1 MNRSMDW
8 LEQAER
14 DLSKARLDLEHS
26 YFEWAC
32 FTSQQAD
39 EWACFTSPQ
48 AAEKAAKALG
58 MSGQLTIWGHAVSII
73 LRALSEALEI
83 PEELISLAQVLD
95 AYYIPSRYPHGFDS
109 GKPAD
114 YYNRKMASEAVDAAD
129 KILRFCR
136 EHLA

>member
-32 FTSQQAD
+32 FTSQQA
-39 EWACFTSPQ
+39 
-48 AAEKAAKALG
+48 AEKAAKALG
-58 MSGQLTIWGHAVSII
+58 MSRQLTIWGHAVSAI
-73 LRALSEALEI
+73 LRALGEALEI
-83 PEELISLAQVLD
+83 PEELVSLAQVLD
-95 AYYIPSRYPHGFDS
+95 AYYIPSRYPNGFDS

-129 KILRFCR
+129 KIIRFCR
-136 EHLA
+136 EHMA

>member
-58 MSGQLTIWGHAVSII
+58 MSG
-73 LRALSEALEI
+73 
-83 PEELISLAQVLD
+83 
-95 AYYIPSRYPHGFDS
+95 
-109 GKPAD
+109 
-114 YYNRKMASEAVDAAD
+114 
-129 KILRFCR
+129 
-136 EHLA
+136 

>member
-1 MNRSMDW
+1 MDW

-58 MSGQLTIWGHAVSII
+58 MSG
-73 LRALSEALEI
+73 
-83 PEELISLAQVLD
+83 
-95 AYYIPSRYPHGFDS
+95 
-109 GKPAD
+109 
-114 YYNRKMASEAVDAAD
+114 
-129 KILRFCR
+129 
-136 EHLA
+136 

>member
-1 MNRSMDW
+1 MDW

-32 FTSQQAD
+32 FSSQQAV
-39 EWACFTSPQ
+39 
-48 AAEKAAKALG
+48 EKAAKALG
-58 MSGQLTIWGHAVSII
+58 MSGQLTIWGHAVSVI
-73 LRALSEALEI
+73 LRALSESLEI

-95 AYYIPSRYPHGFDS
+95 ANYIPSRYPHGFDS
-109 GKPAD
+109 GKTAD

-129 KILRFCR
+129 KIIRFCR